1 MITNYFENLRYTE
14 IKSYRYIVPSKWL
27 KEIINIT
34 EDSTRKYSHSIFNIR
49 NGVFLNKEKNKI
61 TNKINPNAI
70 SLVFYEIMKEISKY
84 FKIDYII
91 QVRFDNKN
99 HQIPSLE
106 NIDIFEKEQ
115 FIDFDLKSEGEFK
128 TVKNYLL
135 YKEDF
140 SFKENFFEKEDPK
153 ETSHLDLRKNEN
165 EEEEEEEEE
174 EEGEGVGEEEE
185 EEKKKKIQIQK

>member
-1 MITNYFENLRYTE
+1 MITNYFENLKYTE

-84 FKIDYII
+84 FNIDYII
-91 QVRFDNKN
+91 QVSFDNKN
-99 HQIPSLE
+99 RQISSLE
-106 NIDIFEKEQ
+106 NIKIFERDK
-115 FIDFDLKSEGEFK
+115 FIDFDLESEGEFK

-135 YKEDF
+135 
-140 SFKENFFEKEDPK
+140 
-153 ETSHLDLRKNEN
+153 
-165 EEEEEEEEE
+165 
-174 EEGEGVGEEEE
+174 
-185 EEKKKKIQIQK
+185 